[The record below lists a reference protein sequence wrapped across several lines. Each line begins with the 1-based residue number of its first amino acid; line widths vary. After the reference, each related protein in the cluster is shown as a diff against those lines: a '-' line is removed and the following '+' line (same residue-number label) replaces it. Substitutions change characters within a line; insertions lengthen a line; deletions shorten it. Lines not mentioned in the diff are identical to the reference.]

1 MDCLILKIITL
12 ITAKYV
18 VSCHND
24 LTEASIVFSV
34 SSYGRLP
41 DELLLALSKCIIGDC
56 LYACM
61 QHFACLTI
69 NYHALS
75 GICEQLVDILHK
87 EELTPDNEWVSY
99 GHFESELVTYVY
111 SYVLSVDEYCLDNSG
126 T

>member
-1 MDCLILKIITL
+1 MDCLILQIITL
-12 ITAKYV
+12 ITAKHV
-18 VSCHND
+18 VLCNND

-34 SSYGRLP
+34 TSYGRLP
-41 DELLLALSKCIIGDC
+41 GELLLSVSKCIIGDC

-75 GICEQLVDILHK
+75 GKCELLADILHK
-87 EELTPDNEWVSY
+87 EELIPDVEWVSY
-99 GHFESELVTYVY
+99 GHFESELVRYVY
-111 SYVLSVDEYCLDNSG
+111 SYVLSVDEYSANSG